1 MNCGPS
7 TARATLTDDSPIS
20 CPKQRLGNIRGENP
34 SFIDKVSGLGQPGH
48 THTHTHTY
56 SHTQSYIVTHYRSR
70 TDSLTHSLTQSR
82 FYDGTMKHG
91 IKIPQQYKEEM
102 LNLLVEGPPEGAAP
116 GWIDW
121 GDLVPSSSDDDDN
134 GDSSSEAST
143 DDSDSGVDYAP
154 FLTLPKNKNGRKC
167 RCGSDTHCTTQ
178 SHACPLN
185 PRNRRAVCICRHPNP
200 KPHSLAHSLT
210 HTTGE

>member
-1 MNCGPS
+1 
-7 TARATLTDDSPIS
+7 
-20 CPKQRLGNIRGENP
+20 
-34 SFIDKVSGLGQPGH
+34 
-48 THTHTHTY
+48 
-56 SHTQSYIVTHYRSR
+56 
-70 TDSLTHSLTQSR
+70 
-82 FYDGTMKHG
+82 MKHG
-91 IKIPQQYKEEM
+91 IKIPTQYKEEM
-102 LNLLVEGPPEGAAP
+102 LNFLREGPPEGAAP

-134 GDSSSEAST
+134 GDSSSEASA

-210 HTTGE
+210 HSHLHSHSHSHDRGVKNPMTNRAATPMRNRATTPMTIRRNKPR